1 MGGGDWM
8 YCDDDPPVST
18 TDGAGESIADEDN
31 KEVVIDAVSV
41 EEPTTENAEEEQREE
56 KPATL
61 VEVCQS
67 DELTCDND
75 GLTWD
80 CIDQDLKCDGVN
92 DCEDGLDEKDCP
104 AVLESQPE
112 TDASQEDT
120 TPPVATITETNK
132 EAVKL
137 GGDCGMVLGGES
149 KLCDEGLECIFD
161 DDCPFC
167 LMGTCQK
174 VVADEANAVE
184 TVGTA
189 TETAVPATM
198 E

>member
-1 MGGGDWM
+1 MG
-8 YCDDDPPVST
+8 
-18 TDGAGESIADEDN
+18 
-31 KEVVIDAVSV
+31 
-41 EEPTTENAEEEQREE
+41 
-56 KPATL
+56 
-61 VEVCQS
+61 
-67 DELTCDND
+67 
-75 GLTWD
+75 
-80 CIDQDLKCDGVN
+80 KCDGVN

-104 AVLESQPE
+104 APAVLESLPE
-112 TDASQEDT
+112 TDALQEDT
-120 TPPVATITETNK
+120 TPPVATITETTK

-137 GGDCGMVLGGES
+137 GGDCGMVLGGAALE
-149 KLCDEGLECIFD
+149 CDEGLECKFD

-167 LMGTCQK
+167 LLGTCQK